1 MRVISSVPDLK
12 DPQNTNLATHPRDQQ
27 NSKLLTHPEALS
39 ALFLDLKAQL
49 GAASWVDFHCTFKEK
64 TGLSLSYTTLQSM
77 APRYRKANAPPV
89 ELCYMLGKSGLFK
102 FPNGEPVTFASFYE
116 VYFGDRHAD
125 GTYPG

>member
-1 MRVISSVPDLK
+1 MSIASSGADLRAL
-12 DPQNTNLATHPRDQQ
+12 PST
-27 NSKLLTHPEALS
+27 KLTGYSEALS

-49 GAASWVDFHCTFKEK
+49 GAASWVDFYFKFK
-64 TGLSLSYTTLQSM
+64 DQTGLLGGYTTLQSM
-77 APRYRKANAPPV
+77 APRYRKATAPPV